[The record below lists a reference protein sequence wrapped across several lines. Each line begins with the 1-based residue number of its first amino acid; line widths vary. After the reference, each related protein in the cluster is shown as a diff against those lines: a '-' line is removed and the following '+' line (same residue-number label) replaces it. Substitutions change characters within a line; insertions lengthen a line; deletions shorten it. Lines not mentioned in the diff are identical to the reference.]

1 MSDPSASAD
10 PVGGGGDPFGTAAR
24 RDAIR
29 AAWADSPTRFREDAN
44 AEEDLYLGG
53 YADRL
58 LVELA
63 QNAADAAARAGVP
76 GRLRLRLVSTVDGG
90 IALSAAN
97 TGEPLTAAGIDA
109 LTSLRA
115 SAKRD
120 GAGIGRFGV
129 GFAAVLAISDEPQL
143 RSARGGVRFSA
154 ADTAAAIAD
163 VPHLAAEA
171 RHRGGRVPVL
181 RLAWPVD
188 AAPPDGYATEVVLP
202 LRDDAALA
210 EVRTRLA
217 DLDPALLLGL
227 PQLST
232 VDIDGRVVARAT
244 DGADVLLTD
253 DGREQRWR
261 TATAA
266 GSVPADLLADRPV
279 EERARTDWSVLVA
292 VPVRPAEAGPGESAL
307 RAAEYSARSADAGP
321 GDSALGAADH
331 SARSAESGPDDTG
344 DPSTRPADT
353 GVGEPVGRPA
363 GAAEP
368 GARPNGGGWV
378 PVPVSGQVVHAP
390 TPTDEPVG
398 LPVRLI
404 ASFPLTASRRT
415 IPAGPLT
422 DFVLDRCAAAYADLV
437 AGLTGTP
444 AVRGLLPPAGFPPGP
459 LADALRTAGL
469 AALRERDLLPTA
481 DGGRTRPDRAI
492 AVPDPLVPAL
502 TGVLADL
509 LPAGW
514 WHRDLA
520 ALGTRRLETAELVA
534 AVTGLHRPPSW
545 WHEVY
550 AGFGALTLE
559 TADREALAALPVP
572 LADGR
577 TVTGPARVLLPDDS
591 PLPPGLDPLG
601 LLVADPDAA
610 HPLLARL
617 GARPATPSDLLRD
630 ERVRAAVADSLDAE
644 EPEPVATAVL
654 ALVEAAGTAPG
665 ELPWLADLALPGR
678 PLDDPDADP
687 DWYPAGELL
696 SPAGPLPDLFVAD
709 APFGVLDADLAD
721 RYRPGTL
728 AAAGVLTSFEVLDE
742 SDVDLADLT
751 GGADDDAIDLVE
763 VDRWAAAVE
772 RIAADADPV
781 GLRIDRLRA
790 IRDLDLVRPERWP
803 AALALLTAPPLAAV
817 LAADATLRTA
827 AGEAIPVPGYQRWW
841 LARQP
846 VLDGRRPIDTRLP
859 GDSELAGLY
868 DPAPGP
874 AETAA
879 LLGAYRGLA
888 ELLDAAETDPDLAA
902 DLLERLGDPD
912 RTVAPE
918 LLAVLYP
925 RLAAVLDPEQV
936 PPPARIRVAPAKTV
950 PAADAVVLDRP
961 WLLDRL
967 AGRQP
972 VPGGGDPVAVAD
984 LLDLPLLSE
993 LPEPD
998 GPAPS
1003 RTDPE

>member
-1 MSDPSASAD
+1 MSDPSGADGSGPTD
-10 PVGGGGDPFGTAAR
+10 PVGAADPSGAVAARGDAGSSGGGADPFGTAAR

-29 AAWADSPTRFREDAN
+29 AAWAASPTRFREDAN

-90 IALSAAN
+90 VALSAAN

-129 GFAAVLAISDEPQL
+129 GFAAVLAVSDEPQL
-143 RSARGGVRFSA
+143 RSTRGGVRFSA
-154 ADTAAAIAD
+154 VDTTAVVAD
-163 VPHLAAEA
+163 VPHLAEEA

-188 AAPPDGYATEVVLP
+188 AAPPDGYATEVLLP

-217 DLDPALLLGL
+217 DFDPALLLGL

-232 VDIDGRVVARAT
+232 VDMDGRVVTRAAEGT
-244 DGADVLLTD
+244 DVLLTD
-253 DGREQRWR
+253 DGRAQRWR

-266 GSVPADLLADRPV
+266 GIVPAELLADRPV
-279 EERARTDWSVLVA
+279 EERARTDWSVLAA
-292 VPVRPAEAGPGESAL
+292 VPIRPAEPVDGSPGGTGGPGERTDRGPSA
-307 RAAEYSARSADAGP
+307 AADAG
-321 GDSALGAADH
+321 
-331 SARSAESGPDDTG
+331 
-344 DPSTRPADT
+344 
-353 GVGEPVGRPA
+353 
-363 GAAEP
+363 
-368 GARPNGGGWV
+368 GWL

-422 DFVLDRCAAAYADLV
+422 DFVLDRCAAVYAELV
-437 AGLTGTP
+437 AGLAGTP

-481 DGGRTRPDRAI
+481 DGGRTRPDRAV

-502 TGVLADL
+502 TGLLADL

-520 ALGTRRLETAELVA
+520 ALGTRRLETAEIVA
-534 AVTGLHRPPSW
+534 VVTGLHRPAGW
-545 WHEVY
+545 WHDLY

-577 TVTGPARVLLPDDS
+577 TVTGPARVLLPDDT
-591 PLPPGLDPLG
+591 PPPAGLDLNPLG

-630 ERVRAAVADSLDAE
+630 ERVRAAVDDSLDAE
-644 EPEPVATAVL
+644 EPAPVAAAVL

-665 ELPWLADLALPGR
+665 ELPWLSDLALPGR
-678 PLDDPDADP
+678 PLDDPDAEP

-696 SPAGPLPDLFVAD
+696 SPAGPLPDLFVPD
-709 APFGVLDADLAD
+709 APFGVLDGDLAD

-728 AAAGVLTSFEVLDE
+728 AAVGVLTSFEVVDE
-742 SDVDLADLT
+742 HDVDLVDLTRAADLA
-751 GGADDDAIDLVE
+751 GAADLVGAADGDAVGADLVE

-772 RIAADADPV
+772 RIAADVDPV
-781 GLRIDRLRA
+781 GLRIDRLRG
-790 IRDLDLVRPERWP
+790 IRDLDLVRPDRWP

-817 LAADATLRTA
+817 LAADGTLRTA

-879 LLGAYRGLA
+879 LLGAYGGLA
-888 ELLDAAETDPDLAA
+888 ELLDAAEADPDVAA
-902 DLLERLGDPD
+902 DLLDRLGDPD
-912 RTVAPE
+912 RSVAPE

-936 PPPARIRVAPAKTV
+936 PPPARIRVAPDRTV

-967 AGRQP
+967 AGRHP

-993 LPEPD
+993 LPEPN
-998 GPAPS
+998 GSASS

>member
-1 MSDPSASAD
+1 MAGSGRSEPAGGAADSGAAGSGRSA
-10 PVGGGGDPFGTAAR
+10 GGALASGFDADPFGTGAR

-29 AAWADSPTRFREDAN
+29 SAWVASPTRFREDAN

-90 IALSAAN
+90 VALSAAN

-120 GAGIGRFGV
+120 GGGIGRFGV
-129 GFAAVLAISDEPQL
+129 GFAAVLAVSDEPQL
-143 RSARGGVRFSA
+143 RSTSGGVRFSA
-154 ADTAAAIAD
+154 TDTAAAIAD
-163 VPHLAAEA
+163 VPHLADES

-181 RLAWPVD
+181 RLAWPLDV
-188 AAPPDGYATEVVLP
+188 APPDGYVTEVLLP
-202 LRDDAALA
+202 LRDDTALA

-217 DLDPALLLGL
+217 DFDPALLLGL

-232 VDIDGRVVARAT
+232 VDVDGRVVTRAT

-261 TATAA
+261 TAA
-266 GSVPADLLADRPV
+266 GAGRVPAELLADRPV
-279 EERARTDWSVLVA
+279 EERSRTDWSVLVA
-292 VPVRPAEAGPGESAL
+292 VPVRRAG
-307 RAAEYSARSADAGP
+307 
-321 GDSALGAADH
+321 
-331 SARSAESGPDDTG
+331 DDWV
-344 DPSTRPADT
+344 P
-353 GVGEPVGRPA
+353 EPA
-363 GAAEP
+363 G
-368 GARPNGGGWV
+368 
-378 PVPVSGQVVHAP
+378 GQMVHAP

-398 LPVRLI
+398 LSVRVI

-422 DFVLDRCAAAYADLV
+422 DFVLERCAGAYADLV
-437 AGLTGTP
+437 VGLAVTP
-444 AVRGLLPPAGFPPGP
+444 AVRDLLPPAGFPPGP
-459 LADALRTAGL
+459 LAEALRTAGL

-502 TGVLADL
+502 TEVLADL

-520 ALGTRRLETAELVA
+520 SLGTRRLETAELVA
-534 AVTGLHRPPSW
+534 AVTGLHRPAGW
-545 WHEVY
+545 WHDLY

-577 TVTGPARVLLPDDS
+577 TVTGPARVLLPDDA
-591 PLPPGLDPLG
+591 PLPPGLGPLG
-601 LLVADPDAA
+601 LLVAHRDAA

-630 ERVRAAVADSLDAE
+630 ERVRAAVDDSLDAE
-644 EPEPVATAVL
+644 DPAPVATAVL
-654 ALVEAAGTAPG
+654 NLVEAAGTAPG

-678 PLDDPDADP
+678 PLDDPAADP

-696 SPAGPLPDLFVAD
+696 SPTGPLPDLFVPD
-709 APFGVLDADLAD
+709 APFGVLDDEPAD
-721 RYRPGTL
+721 RYRPATL
-728 AAAGVLTSFEVLDE
+728 AAVGVLTSFEVLDE
-742 SDVDLADLT
+742 TDVDLADLAGT
-751 GGADDDAIDLVE
+751 AAGDLAAADLVD
-763 VDRWAAAVE
+763 VDRWAATVH
-772 RIAADADPV
+772 RIAGDADPA

-790 IRDLDLVRPERWP
+790 VRDLDLVRPGQWP
-803 AALALLTAPPLAAV
+803 AALALLTAPPLVGV
-817 LAADATLRTA
+817 LGADATLRTA
-827 AGEAIPVPGYQRWW
+827 AGEAVPVPGYQRWW

-859 GDSELAGLY
+859 GDSELTGLY

-874 AETAA
+874 AEVAA

-888 ELLDAAETDPDLAA
+888 ELLDTAEADPDVAA
-902 DLLERLGDPD
+902 DLLDRIGDPD
-912 RTVAPE
+912 RKLAPE

-936 PPPARIRVAPAKTV
+936 PPPARIRVAPDRTV
-950 PAADAVVLDRP
+950 PAAEAVVLDRP
-961 WLLDRL
+961 WLLHRL
-967 AGRQP
+967 AGRHP

-998 GPAPS
+998 PAPQ
-1003 RTDPE
+1003 